1 MFNNE
6 FISTGNKELDQR
18 LNGGIAKSSLFSLV
32 GEMCLGKTEF
42 MLNVIKHN
50 KELNKDFNVL
60 YVDSDAMLD
69 EKHLKELG
77 IGNIDILGP
86 NPHKVQLDLIQSSL
100 NANVYDLIVIDSVN
114 SLFAGLEV
122 FDKSKANFASA
133 YMLSNWLA
141 NDIMPIINSKDNKTS
156 IVAIE
161 HIMKI
166 NATDSVESFPIAVGV
181 GKSIGHYALQRLLLK
196 KNESKY
202 QVIKNRLGKDEL
214 DEVA

>member
-6 FISTGNKELDQR
+6 FLSTGNKELDQR
-18 LNGGIAKSSLFSLV
+18 LSGGIAKSSLFSLI
-32 GEMCLGKTEF
+32 GEMCSGKTEF
-42 MLNVIKHN
+42 MLNVIKYN

-60 YVDSDAMLD
+60 YVDQDALLD

-86 NPHKVQLDLIQSSL
+86 NPHKIQLDLIQSSL
-100 NANVYDLIVIDSVN
+100 NSNVYDLIVIDSVN
-114 SLFAGLEV
+114 SLFSDMQVL
-122 FDKSKANFASA
+122 DKSKFKRLSA
-133 YMLSNWLA
+133 YTLSEWLT
-141 NDIMPIINSKDNKTS
+141 NDIIPIINSKNNKTS

-166 NATDSVESFPIAVGV
+166 NATDSVESFPIEVGV
-181 GKSIGHYALQRLLLK
+181 GKSIGHYALQGLLLK
-196 KNESKY
+196 KNKPKY